1 MEQPNDSAK
10 TLDTAIKANLGA
22 LADLLTCAAKAAGE
36 ARDHAQA
43 AERNT
48 AIGAI
53 VDLDRLLADALALH
67 HASIA
72 LHRRAPP
79 P

>member
-1 MEQPNDSAK
+1 MEQPNDTAK

-22 LADLLTCAAKAAGE
+22 LADLLTCAAKAAGD
-36 ARDHAQA
+36 ARDHAHA

-53 VDLDRLLADALALH
+53 VDLDRLLADAIALH
-67 HASIA
+67 GAAIA
-72 LHRRAPP
+72 LHRRAPL
-79 P
+79 

>member
-1 MEQPNDSAK
+1 MK
-10 TLDTAIKANLGA
+10 TLEIETFETVIKANLGA

-36 ARDHAQA
+36 ARDHAEA

-53 VDLDRLLADALALH
+53 IDIDRLLADAIALH
-67 HASIA
+67 GAANA
-72 LHRRAPP
+72 LHRRAPL
-79 P
+79 